1 MILIHSLP
9 QSLGLMKYG
18 SVGPS
23 WVTPCSC
30 SVCDSCTLSDAF
42 DASKSTH
49 MNVTV
54 LGGAV
59 VNNLLADVGDRALS
73 LHQGESPGG
82 GNGNPLQ
89 YSCLESP
96 MDRGAWWATVY
107 GVAKVKHD
115 DDWAHNRYE
124 AASHWGFD
132 LHLPSDNNVENIF
145 ISILAICRFSLEK
158 WPFKSS
164 MHF

>member
-1 MILIHSLP
+1 MRQYYWKHIESIGGDVEDTDIWERWCPHAGMLTGTCALTNNLAILSN
-9 QSLGLMKYG
+9 LGVPGG
-18 SVGPS
+18 SVS
-23 WVTPCSC
+23 KESSC
-30 SVCDSCTLSDAF
+30 NA
-42 DASKSTH
+42 
-49 MNVTV
+49 
-54 LGGAV
+54 
-59 VNNLLADVGDRALS
+59 GDPGSIPGLKR
-73 LHQGESPGG
+73 SPGG